1 MFKILDYILNSN
13 NNKGNKM
20 QQNKKGVSDS
30 AYQHLQEADTN
41 GDGYVSSEELKMY
54 LEFKRRELEDADAQR
69 DAMRKMTWF
78 ALWGMLL
85 YPATI
90 VIASFLDVDD
100 AATIIGN
107 IAPTYFVAISALVA
121 AFFGANA
128 YSSAKKTDAAP
139 LPPMQPMPLRP
150 RSEPTP
156 APEAPTPPI
165 VEDLPADAPTETINT
180 IEGKPTRKKPNF

>member
-1 MFKILDYILNSN
+1 MVDIKR
-13 NNKGNKM
+13 
-20 QQNKKGVSDS
+20 GVSDN
-30 AYQHLQEADTN
+30 AYRQLAEADTN
-41 GDGYVSSEELKMY
+41 GDGYVSSQELAMY
-54 LEFKRRELEDADAQR
+54 LEFKRKELEDQDAQR

-85 YPATI
+85 YPVTI
-90 VIASFLDVDD
+90 VIASWLDVDD

-128 YSSAKKTDAAP
+128 YASSKKSEAAVP
-139 LPPMQPMPLRP
+139 PPMQPMALRSQAP

-156 APEAPTPPI
+156 PAPPS
-165 VEDLPADAPTETINT
+165 VEDYSEPETLVRAT
-180 IEGKPTRKKPNF
+180 PTRKIM

>member
-1 MFKILDYILNSN
+1 MAEI
-13 NNKGNKM
+13 
-20 QQNKKGVSDS
+20 KKGVSDN

-41 GDGYVSSEELKMY
+41 GDGYVSSQELAMY
-54 LEFKRRELEDADAQR
+54 LEFKRRELEDQDAQR

-85 YPATI
+85 YPVTI
-90 VIASFLDVDD
+90 VIASWLNVDD

-128 YSSAKKTDAAP
+128 YSSSKKSEAP
-139 LPPMQPMPLRP
+139 QAPPMMPMPMP
-150 RSEPTP
+150 PKASRSEPTP
-156 APEAPTPPI
+156 PTPPAPPSVEDYSEPEAPAASTGR
-165 VEDLPADAPTETINT
+165 VT
-180 IEGKPTRKKPNF
+180 PTRKIT

>member
-1 MFKILDYILNSN
+1 MTDIKR
-13 NNKGNKM
+13 
-20 QQNKKGVSDS
+20 GVSDN
-30 AYQHLQEADTN
+30 AYRQLAEADTN
-41 GDGYVSSEELKMY
+41 GDGYVSSQELSMY
-54 LEFKRRELEDADAQR
+54 LEFKRRELEDQDAQR

-85 YPATI
+85 YPVTI
-90 VIASFLDVDD
+90 VIASWLDVDD

-128 YSSAKKTDAAP
+128 YASSKKSEAAVP
-139 LPPMQPMPLRP
+139 PPMQPMALRSQAP

-156 APEAPTPPI
+156 PAPPS
-165 VEDLPADAPTETINT
+165 VEDYSEPETPARAT
-180 IEGKPTRKKPNF
+180 PTRKIM

>member
-1 MFKILDYILNSN
+1 MDQRK
-13 NNKGNKM
+13 
-20 QQNKKGVSDS
+20 QGVSDN

-41 GDGYVSSEELKMY
+41 GDGYVSSQELAMY
-54 LEFKRRELEDADAQR
+54 LEFKRKELEDQDAQR

-85 YPATI
+85 YPVTI
-90 VIASFLDVDD
+90 VIASWLNVDD

-128 YSSAKKTDAAP
+128 YSSAKKADAQHQ
-139 LPPMQPMPLRP
+139 MPMPMP
-150 RSEPTP
+150 TKPSFSRSEPTP
-156 APEAPTPPI
+156 VSTPSTNNDF
-165 VEDLPADAPTETINT
+165 DL
-180 IEGKPTRKKPNF
+180 K